1 MVTKG
6 ALPNVLA
13 VCSSAETGAGTIVD
27 IAAVRDRIQQ
37 HFEEFSS
44 KGFRTLGVAY
54 KNMGPESRISKD
66 ARSRHDVLGIPR
78 SF

>member
-6 ALPNVLA
+6 ALANVLA
-13 VCSSAETGAGTIVD
+13 VCAAAETGAGTIVD

-44 KGFRTLGVAY
+44 KGCRTLGVAY
-54 KNMGPESRISKD
+54 KNMGSEITHEQRRTKP
-66 ARSRHDVLGIPR
+66 A
-78 SF
+78 